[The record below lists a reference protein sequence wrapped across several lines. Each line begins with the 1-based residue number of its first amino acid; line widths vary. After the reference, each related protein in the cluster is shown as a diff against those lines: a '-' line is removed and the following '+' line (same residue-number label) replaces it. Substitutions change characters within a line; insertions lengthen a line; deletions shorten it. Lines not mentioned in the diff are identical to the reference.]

1 MTKKQKSRCK
11 KIIHAASVSAGGIGA
26 GIAQIPGADN
36 VAIKPIQIA
45 MITALAGVFD
55 KDLTEAGAT
64 AILGNL
70 LASTIGRGIS
80 QVLVGWIPGI
90 GNAINATTAAGLT
103 ETLGWTV
110 AKQFDEDQSE
120 QNEL

>member
-1 MTKKQKSRCK
+1 MTKKQKSKCK
-11 KIIHAASVSAGGIGA
+11 KIIHAVSVSAGGIGA
-26 GIAQIPGADN
+26 GVAQIPGADN
-36 VAIKPIQIA
+36 LAIKPIQIA

-70 LASTIGRGIS
+70 LVSTIGRGIS

-110 AKQFDEDQSE
+110 AKQFDEDQME
-120 QNEL
+120 EN

>member
-26 GIAQIPGADN
+26 GAAQIPGADN

-110 AKQFDEDQSE
+110 AKQFDEDQIE
-120 QNEL
+120 ENES

>member
-1 MTKKQKSRCK
+1 MTKKQKSKCK

-26 GIAQIPGADN
+26 GVAQIPGADN
-36 VAIKPIQIA
+36 LAIKPIQIA

-110 AKQFDEDQSE
+110 AKQFDEDQME
-120 QNEL
+120 ENEL

>member
-1 MTKKQKSRCK
+1 MTKKQKSKCK
-11 KIIHAASVSAGGIGA
+11 KIIHAASLSAGGIGA
-26 GIAQIPGADN
+26 GVAQIPGADN
-36 VAIKPIQIA
+36 LAIKPIQIA

-80 QVLVGWIPGI
+80 QVLVGWFPGI

-110 AKQFDEDQSE
+110 AKQFDEDQME
-120 QNEL
+120 EN

>member
-1 MTKKQKSRCK
+1 MTKKHKSKCK

-26 GIAQIPGADN
+26 GVAQIPGADN
-36 VAIKPIQIA
+36 LAIKPIQIA

-110 AKQFDEDQSE
+110 AKQFDEDQME
-120 QNEL
+120 ENEL

>member
-1 MTKKQKSRCK
+1 MTENQKSKCK

-26 GIAQIPGADN
+26 GVAQIPGADN

-45 MITALAGVFD
+45 MITALAGVFH
-55 KDLTEAGAT
+55 KDLSEAGAS
-64 AILGNL
+64 AVLGNF

-103 ETLGWTV
+103 ETLGWSV
-110 AKQFDEDQSE
+110 AKLFDEDE
-120 QNEL
+120 E